1 MWAAPKPFKRSTS
14 AGVKPVVAG
23 YVLVMAAPENQ
34 ALSNQVENGPR
45 SPEPSVPQLP
55 AAQADSNPRLDDR
68 GPTDSG
74 APESKIV
81 RVGRTVAAIVT
92 VAAAFGGLVL
102 GCRAEQRDA
111 RAEQRE
117 INAEQREEEDQGRAY
132 AERVDFYR
140 SGSNVV
146 VVSNSARVMSMRLVL
161 RGRVGVWWDL
171 NSIRPCSQITV
182 PNTALFRSMA
192 LQVPGLPRLTEA
204 DLDGLRL
211 EFEDPGGRS
220 WIRTSGGAVSR
231 SEWKPDSAKVAWV
244 DTERWSLA
252 PKDSPDCE

>member
-1 MWAAPKPFKRSTS
+1 
-14 AGVKPVVAG
+14 
-23 YVLVMAAPENQ
+23 MAAPENQ
-34 ALSNQVENGPR
+34 DPPNQVENGP
-45 SPEPSVPQLP
+45 SSAEPSSPQRP
-55 AAQADSNPRLDDR
+55 AAQAGPNPHLDGR
-68 GPTDSG
+68 GSTDSES
-74 APESKIV
+74 PESAIV
-81 RVGRTVAAIVT
+81 RIGRTVAAIVT

-117 INAEQREEEDQGRAY
+117 VNAEQREEEDQERAY

-171 NSIRPCSQITV
+171 NSIRPCTQITI

-192 LQVPGLPRLTEA
+192 SQVPELPRLTEG
-204 DLDGLRL
+204 DLGGLRL

-231 SEWKPDSAKVAWV
+231 SEWKPGSAKVAWV
-244 DTERWSLA
+244 DTESWSLA
-252 PKDSPDCE
+252 WQKSPDCA